1 MPARRI
7 DIHRRPQAV
16 RGFAAPAFEVPVAGD
31 GSGLLAGVESVIG
44 SDAAGPKD
52 VADAAAALAYL
63 GAKGN
68 RR

>member
-1 MPARRI
+1 M
-7 DIHRRPQAV
+7 D
-16 RGFAAPAFEVPVAGD
+16 GD
-31 GSGLLAGVESVIG
+31 GLGLLAGVERVIG
-44 SDAAGPKD
+44 SEASGPKD